1 MPTFL
6 WTLRIGAVAFF
17 VVACLH
23 LFLGPQAD
31 VLLGAE
37 LPASA
42 VIDPVLDSQNRFY
55 GVAFSLYG
63 VLLLLSASDLTRYA
77 PVFYATM
84 WVFFAGGLARL
95 VSIYVAGLPS
105 VFVMVLL
112 VVELLL
118 PPILHFW
125 LKRVSDDV

>member
-1 MPTFL
+1 M
-6 WTLRIGAVAFF
+6 AS
-17 VVACLH
+17 LH

-95 VSIYVAGLPS
+95 VSIYVTGLPS
-105 VFVMVLL
+105 AFVLFLL
-112 VVELLL
+112 ALELLL
-118 PPILHFW
+118 PPVLYILF
-125 LKRVSDDV
+125 KRLNHSA